1 MKKAVTKEISLGQRI
16 KQLRKS
22 KDWSQEQLGE
32 KINIHIQTIARYEKG
47 VMIPTA
53 TVLKKLAEVFAVSID
68 YLVFG
73 DTDSAGIRVQN
84 KDLFKRFQ
92 QLDQMNPNE
101 IKSLID
107 IMDVYIQNKVAK
119 QALVA

>member
-1 MKKAVTKEISLGQRI
+1 MKKAVIKEATLGQRI
-16 KQLRKS
+16 KQLRRA
-22 KDWSQEQLGE
+22 KDWSQEQLGD
-32 KINIHIQTIARYEKG
+32 KIDIHIQTIARYEKDA
-47 VMIPTA
+47 MIPTA
-53 TVLKKLAEVFAVSID
+53 TVLKKLAEAFGVSID

-92 QLDQMNPNE
+92 QLDRMKPDE

-107 IMDVYIQNKVAK
+107 MMDVYIQNKTAK
-119 QALVA
+119 EALVA